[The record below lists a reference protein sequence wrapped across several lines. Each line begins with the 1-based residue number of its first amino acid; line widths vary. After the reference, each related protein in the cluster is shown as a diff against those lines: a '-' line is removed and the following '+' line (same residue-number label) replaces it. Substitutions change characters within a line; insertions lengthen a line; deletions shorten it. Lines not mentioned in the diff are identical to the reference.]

1 MSFHPLTHSF
11 PNFALVFSSLFSSK
25 NFITCDFSSL
35 YASFS
40 SRKYVGASVCP
51 VKYEYKSGFSQF
63 DIQIDYNIFKNF
75 KIKLSGEHNVLN
87 CLAAIIL
94 ALKLGISESIILNA
108 VSTFKGVKRRF
119 SYVINSK
126 KIILID
132 DYAHHP
138 EEISKIH
145 KSLRIIY
152 PNEKISAIFQ
162 PHLFSRTINL
172 IDDFANEL
180 SNTLYNQ
187 NYYFLEIK
195 TKKNK

>member
-1 MSFHPLTHSF
+1 MSCCCY
-11 PNFALVFSSLFSSK
+11 FS
-25 NFITCDFSSL
+25 
-35 YASFS
+35 
-40 SRKYVGASVCP
+40 
-51 VKYEYKSGFSQF
+51 
-63 DIQIDYNIFKNF
+63 
-75 KIKLSGEHNVLN
+75 
-87 CLAAIIL
+87 
-94 ALKLGISESIILNA
+94 
-108 VSTFKGVKRRF
+108 FKGVKRRF

-180 SNTLYNQ
+180 SKFDNVIL
-187 NYYFLEIK
+187 LEIYPAREEPIGGVSSSLLLEK
-195 TKKNK
+195 IRLENKIICQKSEISHSILNIGNKINVLMGAGDIANEVESIKQEILICNT

>member
-1 MSFHPLTHSF
+1 M
-11 PNFALVFSSLFSSK
+11 
-25 NFITCDFSSL
+25 
-35 YASFS
+35 
-40 SRKYVGASVCP
+40 
-51 VKYEYKSGFSQF
+51 
-63 DIQIDYNIFKNF
+63 
-75 KIKLSGEHNVLN
+75 
-87 CLAAIIL
+87 
-94 ALKLGISESIILNA
+94 KLGISESIILNA

-126 KIILID
+126 NNSID

-180 SNTLYNQ
+180 SKFDNVIL
-187 NYYFLEIK
+187 LEIYPRERSQLVELAQVCYS
-195 TKKNK
+195 KKLDWKIKLFVKNQRFHIQF